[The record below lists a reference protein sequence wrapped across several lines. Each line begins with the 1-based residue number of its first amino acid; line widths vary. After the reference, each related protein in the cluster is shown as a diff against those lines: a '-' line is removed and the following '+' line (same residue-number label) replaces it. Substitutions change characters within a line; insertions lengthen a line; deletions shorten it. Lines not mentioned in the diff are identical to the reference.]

1 MIKEKDKRRRGIQ
14 KVGYRRCPRLDGVY
28 WGHSPDCPMG
38 RTALSLLSTK
48 SWTTSSSFCFC
59 QQWLFQCHRHCH
71 PNHERLQLIALST
84 LSIESWKTS
93 SSFVII
99 VFAIIVVVIIVVVI
113 IVNILVFTAF
123 VIVIIGRGLIRFSEH
138 YYH

>member
-59 QQWLFQCHRHCH
+59 QHCLFQRHRYCH
-71 PNHERLQLIALST
+71 PNHEPLQLIALST

-93 SSFVII
+93 SSS
-99 VFAIIVVVIIVVVI
+99 VIIVVVI
-113 IVNILVFTAF
+113 NTFN
-123 VIVIIGRGLIRFSEH
+123 IVIQITTLEWFLLTHLINFKELNMSL
-138 YYH
+138 

>member
-48 SWTTSSSFCFC
+48 SWTTLSSFCFC
-59 QQWLFQCHRHCH
+59 QHCLFQCRRHCH

-84 LSIESWKTS
+84 FSIESWTTS
-93 SSFVII
+93 SSFVLIVFVII
-99 VFAIIVVVIIVVVI
+99 VFVIICVVIIVVAI
-113 IVNILVFTAF
+113 IVF
-123 VIVIIGRGLIRFSEH
+123 VINTWIISKSPQQNGF
-138 YYH
+138 Y